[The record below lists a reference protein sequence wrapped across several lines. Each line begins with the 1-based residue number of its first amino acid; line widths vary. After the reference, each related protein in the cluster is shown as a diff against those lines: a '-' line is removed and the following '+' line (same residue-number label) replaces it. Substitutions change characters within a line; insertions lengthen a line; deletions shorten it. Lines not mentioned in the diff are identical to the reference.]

1 MPTEG
6 RAMNQETSP
15 TAKRAAGRY
24 ARDMIVAGVLYS
36 ASVVGGVTAIEKL
49 DLPQAG
55 VIVIALLPLLP
66 ALLMLRAYVTFLSG
80 IDEFQRR
87 IQTEAILASA
97 ALVGFG
103 SFAYGFLEEWAG
115 FPHLPLI
122 WVLPALIAFW
132 GMAAA
137 IIRLRYK

>member
-1 MPTEG
+1 
-6 RAMNQETSP
+6 MNEPLTPSQKRL
-15 TAKRAAGRY
+15 AKNY
-24 ARDMIVAGVLYS
+24 TRDMLVAGAIYS
-36 ASVVGGVTAIEKL
+36 AFVIGGALAI
-49 DLPQAG
+49 DSNTLPRWA
-55 VIVIALLPLLP
+55 VICIALAPLLP
-66 ALLMLRAYVTFLSG
+66 ALLMLRAYAVFLNG

-97 ALVGFG
+97 AIVGFG

-122 WVLPALIAFW
+122 WVFPALIGFW
-132 GMAAA
+132 GIAAC